1 LNQPGYDKATGL
13 LYVPQ
18 PGVSFPSLLPEP
30 SKDDARKALV
40 TLSELISEYPF
51 IDDAARSV
59 ALATMLT
66 GVIRRMLP
74 TAPGFAFDSPVP
86 GSGKGLLCDTIAYM
100 AHGREP
106 SSLTQGDEEETGK
119 RISSALIRGD
129 SVICIDNITEP
140 LVGAKLLSVLTQQVA
155 DLRVLGQS
163 QLVACDTRAL
173 FLFNGNNLTIPGDM
187 ARRERDG
194 DKAS

>member
-1 LNQPGYDKATGL
+1 RRGRWKLRPLTGIANAPALRPDASILNQPGYDTATGL

-18 PGVSFPSLLPEP
+18 PGVTFPPLAAAP
-30 SKDDARKALV
+30 SKEDAREALAI
-40 TLSELISEYPF
+40 LHELISEYPF

-59 ALATMLT
+59 ALAAMLT

-74 TAPGFAFDSPVP
+74 TAPGFGFDSPVP

-106 SSLTQGDEEETGK
+106 SSLTQGDEEETEK

-129 SVICIDNITEP
+129 SVICIDNIT
-140 LVGAKLLSVLTQQVA
+140 
-155 DLRVLGQS
+155 
-163 QLVACDTRAL
+163 
-173 FLFNGNNLTIPGDM
+173 
-187 ARRERDG
+187 
-194 DKAS
+194 